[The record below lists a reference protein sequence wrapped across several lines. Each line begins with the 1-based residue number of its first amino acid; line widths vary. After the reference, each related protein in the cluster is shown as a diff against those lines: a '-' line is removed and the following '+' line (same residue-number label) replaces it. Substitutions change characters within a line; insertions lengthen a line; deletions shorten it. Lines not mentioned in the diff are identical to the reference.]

1 MFYFYRRAFLLLLLL
16 LFLIYLPC
24 IMSSYQIEKHEVKVT
39 LKLIQVY
46 VEDKEGNPVD
56 DLKKSDFIVYDN
68 GKEVNITE
76 FEKHFLSKKL
86 KRSGEIIPDK
96 KGQKEE
102 SASFLNRKF
111 FFFFD
116 FEKNGQEGIN
126 KSKELALNFLKEN
139 ILPSDEV
146 AVLVYSTVR
155 GLEVCEQLTTD
166 HLKIIQ
172 SIKRLKSVPGGVDAG
187 GLLQFLILSPPTEGL
202 DFRQDF
208 HNDQK
213 GLFSYES
220 DIRFAG
226 TVSSEKILSRQIGLK
241 FIETVKN
248 LADSLKNIP
257 GNKNIVYFSAGYV
270 NEFFY
275 TDHIFRRSYQDMVKE
290 LSASNCLVF
299 AVSTETPLG
308 VLTGGNNQGES
319 SLKYLAKE
327 SGGRYF
333 GNIDNSQSIVDDL
346 QKITGNYYVLGYYLY
361 SDEDGKYHK
370 VKVKLRGGKGKNLK
384 VIYQKGYYNLNH
396 LN

>member
-1 MFYFYRRAFLLLLLL
+1 
-16 LFLIYLPC
+16 
-24 IMSSYQIEKHEVKVT
+24 MSSYQIEKHEVKVT

-102 SASFLNRKF
+102 AASFLNRKF

-226 TVSSEKILSRQIGLK
+226 TVSSEKILRRQIGLK

-270 NEFFY
+270 HEFFY